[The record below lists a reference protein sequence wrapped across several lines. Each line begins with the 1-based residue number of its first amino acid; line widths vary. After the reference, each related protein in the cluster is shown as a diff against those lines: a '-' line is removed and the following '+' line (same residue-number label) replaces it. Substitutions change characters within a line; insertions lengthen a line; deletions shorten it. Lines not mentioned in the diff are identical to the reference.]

1 MNQRYNS
8 LKQESEINTF
18 SSEFDSG
25 VPLNRS
31 PPMNPTSRQ
40 PFITA
45 GKESNCIVM
54 MKNPETVFEKK
65 YPHLEEDGYCVCKL
79 VKESS

>member
-1 MNQRYNS
+1 
-8 LKQESEINTF
+8 
-18 SSEFDSG
+18 
-25 VPLNRS
+25 
-31 PPMNPTSRQ
+31 
-40 PFITA
+40 
-45 GKESNCIVM
+45 M